1 MKQPF
6 IFILFI
12 AAILTSCG
20 KGPAKKNNANKSL
33 PFLGEPTI
41 TSHEE
46 NGKLVPDTLYP
57 TIPSFSFTNQDGKV
71 VTEKTYDGIYVADF
85 FFTTCP
91 TICPKMKAELLRVY
105 EAFKSEPRL
114 KILSHTID
122 PEFDT
127 VEVLD
132 EYASRLQ
139 VTSDKWNF
147 VTGDKD
153 SIYTIAEYY
162 LSSAEEDPSAPGGF
176 IHSGALIL
184 IDQQKHIRGLYDGT
198 KPEEVDQ
205 LIKDIP
211 LLLSEPSSSAASSR
225 TPIK

>member
-1 MKQPF
+1 MIQR
-6 IFILFI
+6 IAIILFLP
-12 AAILTSCG
+12 ILMMSCG
-20 KGPAKKNNANKSL
+20 KKNVQEAHPKTKSL
-33 PFLGEPTI
+33 PYLGEPGI

-46 NGKLVPDTLYP
+46 NGKLVADTIYP
-57 TIPSFSFTNQDGKV
+57 TIPEFSFTNQDGKMV
-71 VTEKTYDGIYVADF
+71 NLKTFDGGIYVADF

-105 EAFKSEPRL
+105 DAFKNEPRV

-122 PEFDT
+122 PEHDS
-127 VEVLD
+127 VPVLR

-139 VTSDKWNF
+139 VSSDKWNF

-162 LSSAEEDPSAPGGF
+162 LCTAEEAPNEPGGY
-176 IHSGALIL
+176 IHSGSLIL
-184 IDQQKHIRGLYDGT
+184 IDHEKHIRGMYNGT

-211 LLLSEPSSSAASSR
+211 LLLGE
-225 TPIK
+225 IK

>member
-1 MKQPF
+1 MKAF
-6 IFILFI
+6 VYIILAFTLI
-12 AAILTSCG
+12 SCG
-20 KGPAKKNNANKSL
+20 GKKTPPASTVTKL
-33 PFLGEPTI
+33 PYLGEPMFS
-41 TSHEE
+41 SHEE
-46 NGKLVPDTLYP
+46 NGKLVPDTIYP
-57 TIPSFSFTNQDGKV
+57 KIPAFSFTNQDGKT
-71 VTEKTYDGIYVADF
+71 VTEKTFDGIYVADF

-105 EAFKSEPRL
+105 EAFKNEQRV

-122 PEFDT
+122 PDYDT
-127 VEVLD
+127 VEVLH

-153 SIYTIAEYY
+153 SIYGMADYY
-162 LSSAEEDPSAPGGF
+162 MVSAEEAPNEPGGYV
-176 IHSGALIL
+176 HSGALIL
-184 IDQQKHIRGLYDGT
+184 IDQNKFIRGMYDGT

-211 LLLSEPSSSAASSR
+211 LLLSE
-225 TPIK
+225 TK

>member
-1 MKQPF
+1 MKK
-6 IFILFI
+6 IFFVLIG
-12 AAILTSCG
+12 LTLLISCG
-20 KGPAKKNNANKSL
+20 KKPAPQKTTSTQL
-33 PFLGEPTI
+33 PYLGEPTI

-57 TIPSFSFTNQDGKV
+57 TIPAFSFTNQDGNE
-71 VTEKTYDGIYVADF
+71 VTNKTFDGSIYVSDF

-105 EAFKSEPRL
+105 DAFKNEPRV

-122 PEFDT
+122 PEHDS
-127 VEVLD
+127 VEVLN

-139 VTSDKWNF
+139 VKSDKWNF

-162 LSSAEEDPSAPGGF
+162 LCSAEEAPNEPGGY
-176 IHSGALIL
+176 IHSGALVL
-184 IDQQKHIRGLYDGT
+184 IDQQKHIRGMYDGT
-198 KPEEVDQ
+198 RSEDVDQ

-211 LLLSEPSSSAASSR
+211 LLLSES
-225 TPIK
+225 K